1 MYHPDPNI
9 TLPASSRLQLSPPA
23 SKLRISVS
31 EFHQLT
37 LSMRFIFAVTC
48 LEIHYFPILYCILLY
63 EYTTVYLS
71 SLILVDIWIISSS
84 RLLWIMLLWMFLTIG
99 ADMCSF
105 LLDIHL
111 GVEWVSHRTCVSSA
125 LPDAA
130 RYCFHKWLLKQC
142 MKFPDTP
149 HYCQHLE
156 YIYIFFNFH
165 HSDRLVALSHRVFK
179 FCFPLVSNDTKA
191 FFHTHILSM
200 DFFCQVSV
208 KILCPF

>member
-9 TLPASSRLQLSPPA
+9 TLPASSCLQLSPTA
-23 SKLRISVS
+23 SKLRISAS

-37 LSMRFIFAVTC
+37 LSMKFLCCYMSGNPLFSHA
-48 LEIHYFPILYCILLY
+48 ILYSAVWVHHSLLIY
-63 EYTTVYLS
+63 S
-71 SLILVDIWIISSS
+71 NFVDIWIISSS
-84 RLLWIMLLWMFLTIG
+84 RPLWIMLLWMFLTIG

-111 GVEWVSHRTCVSSA
+111 GVEWVSHRTYVSSA

-156 YIYIFFNFH
+156 YIYIF
-165 HSDRLVALSHRVFK
+165 K
-179 FCFPLVSNDTKA
+179 FS
-191 FFHTHILSM
+191 
-200 DFFCQVSV
+200 
-208 KILCPF
+208 PFW